1 MNLSRKNRIPVRRA
15 FTLVEV
21 MVAGVITALVL
32 GSVSGS
38 LAQLGRAKNTCKQ
51 RLEAY
56 LRADAAMNALRRD
69 IITVVRSDDLFDTRL
84 LLYHDILSTPVGDVD
99 RDEILIFNTRLRPV
113 RDISTFTGEGMEYET
128 QYRVEEDE
136 FGPALWQRR
145 DTLPDEYLQGGGM
158 IKPAVENIVGLA
170 IEAYDGDKWYEE
182 WDSDYDGLPLA
193 VRITVIASGCRD
205 DQDVYDAPLAVLRTA
220 VPIDRV
226 LQPKDHFE
234 AEEALLRELEAEEA
248 GEAGLGGTSSTGL
261 DGQGPDAAGGLND
274 LSSGLEGG
282 LSGDAS
288 GRSPTGGS
296 GQGGGGGSGSAGGGG
311 HGGGGG
317 QTSGTTKEPS

>member
-56 LRADAAMNALRRD
+56 LRADAAMNVLRRD
-69 IITVVRSDDLFDTRL
+69 IISVVRSDDLFDTRL
-84 LLYHDILSTPVGDVD
+84 LLYHDIVSTPVGDVD

-193 VRITVIASGCRD
+193 V
-205 DQDVYDAPLAVLRTA
+205 LRTA

-261 DGQGPDAAGGLND
+261 DGEGGDAAGGLND

-288 GRSPTGGS
+288 GRSQTGG
-296 GQGGGGGSGSAGGGG
+296 GQGGGGGSGGGSGGG

-317 QTSGTTKEPS
+317 QTTGTTKEQR